1 MIIKEQNKS
10 KINNPK
16 EEEKKKK
23 EKLSDERNNL
33 KLFTLKSE
41 NCYLYIY

>member
-10 KINNPK
+10 KINNPR
-16 EEEKKKK
+16 EEKK
-23 EKLSDERNNL
+23 EKWSDERNNL